1 MDADRSQPLLIL
13 FPALELKKI
22 FSSDKLLENSVGYPS
37 MKKLAGIDKNCH
49 EKACHCVGGEYFF
62 FGNEKSI
69 GTQNELEFGQF
80 YR

>member
-1 MDADRSQPLLIL
+1 
-13 FPALELKKI
+13 
-22 FSSDKLLENSVGYPS
+22 
-37 MKKLAGIDKNCH
+37 MKKLGGIDKNCH

-80 YR
+80 YRLNFYFYLSL